1 MRATEPGPSHPMRLS
16 GLRALR
22 SLKSPALLGT
32 MRGSAMTLTFTALLC
47 IGLCWGPWDQGQPEV
62 LPKPS
67 IWADPGTMVTQGSPV
82 TIWCQGS
89 LPVDVYHLY
98 KEKSSV
104 SWKAKAPQGSR
115 NKAWFHFE
123 SSSSSE
129 AGQYQCAYQSRNLWS
144 DWSDPLP
151 LVVTGVYMAPSLS
164 AQPSPVVAAGDSVS
178 LTCSSQ
184 YAAGTLHLLKEG
196 GADLLRYKTSSN
208 YGNQGR
214 EQAVFFV
221 GPVTTSHGGTYRCYD
236 APSAQPY
243 VWSRPSDPL
252 HLQVTGLS
260 RAPSLFAQPSSLVL
274 PGDNLT
280 LQCRSEAGFGSFALT
295 KDEGLSPPLRLEGQQ
310 SPNFPLGRVS
320 HAHGGRYRCYR
331 GHNSY
336 TWSAPSTPLDILI
349 AGMHRKPSLSA
360 RPGASV
366 PRGENVT
373 LQCRSEVQSDTFHL
387 SKEGSLA
394 PPLHLR
400 LQDPAPPVQAN
411 FTLRAVS
418 SAHSG
423 SYRCYSSR
431 STAPHLLS
439 LPSDPLE
446 LLVSGSPRNQLLP
459 ALESGP
465 GLTRRLSVLIGVPV
479 AFVLLLLALLLLFLC
494 HRGQDRRRKSAAAA
508 SVLEDR
514 RQQTSSSPAADTQEE
529 SLYRAV
535 TEDARPGHGRA
546 RDSQAA
552 TSEAPQ
558 DVTYAQ
564 LDHSSIRQGATAPS
578 NRQSGEHPA
587 EPSVYAALALH

>member
-1 MRATEPGPSHPMRLS
+1 
-16 GLRALR
+16 
-22 SLKSPALLGT
+22 

-47 IGLCWGPWDQGQPEV
+47 LEV

-67 IWADPGTMVTQGSPV
+67 IWVDPGTMVAQGSPV

-89 LPVDVYHLY
+89 LLAEVYRLH
-98 KEKSSV
+98 KERSSV
-104 SWKAKAPQGSR
+104 HWEAKAPQGSR
-115 NKAWFHFE
+115 NKAWFHFA
-123 SSSSSE
+123 SSSSSD
-129 AGQYQCAYQSRNLWS
+129 AGQYWCAYHSRNGWS
-144 DWSDPLP
+144 QRSDPLP
-151 LVVTGVYMAPSLS
+151 LVVTGVYRAPSLS
-164 AQPSPVVAAGDSVS
+164 AQPSPVVAAGGSVS

-184 YAAGTLHLLKEG
+184 YAVGTLHLLKEG
-196 GADLLRYKTSSN
+196 GADPLRHKTSRN

-214 EQAVFFV
+214 EQAVFPV

-236 APSAQPY
+236 APSIQPY
-243 VWSRPSDPL
+243 LWSRPSDPL

-260 RAPSLFAQPSSLVL
+260 RAPSLSAQPSSLVL
-274 PGDNLT
+274 AGDNLT

-295 KDEGLSPPLRLEGQQ
+295 KDEGLSPPLRLEGQR
-310 SPNFPLGRVS
+310 SPDFPLGRVS
-320 HAHGGRYRCYR
+320 RAHGGRYRCYS

-336 TWSAPSTPLDILI
+336 AWSAPSGPLDILI

-366 PRGENVT
+366 PQGENVT
-373 LQCRSEVQSDTFHL
+373 LQCRSEVRSDTFHL

-394 PPLHLR
+394 APQHLR

-411 FTLRAVS
+411 FTLRAVT

-423 SYRCYSSR
+423 TYRCYSSH

-439 LPSDPLE
+439 IPSDPLE
-446 LLVSGSPRNQLLP
+446 LQVSGSSRNELLP
-459 ALESGP
+459 ALESGS
-465 GLTRRLSVLIGVPV
+465 GLTWYLSVLIGVSV
-479 AFVLLLLALLLLFLC
+479 TFFLLLLVFLFLR
-494 HRGQDRRRKSAAAA
+494 HRGQDRHRKSAAAA

-514 RQQTSSSPAADTQEE
+514 GQKTNSSPAADAPE
-529 SLYRAV
+529 SLYCAV
-535 TEDARPGHGRA
+535 TEDAQPEHGRA

-558 DVTYAQ
+558 DVTYAE
-564 LDHSSIRQGATAPS
+564 LDHSTSRQGVTAPS
-578 NRQSGEHPA
+578 NWQSGESPA

>member
-1 MRATEPGPSHPMRLS
+1 
-16 GLRALR
+16 
-22 SLKSPALLGT
+22 
-32 MRGSAMTLTFTALLC
+32 MTLTFTALLC
-47 IGLCWGPWDQGQPEV
+47 IGESDSFPEV

-67 IWADPGTMVTQGSPV
+67 IWADPGTMVTQGSLV

-89 LPVDVYHLY
+89 LLADVYHLY

-123 SSSSSE
+123 FSSSSE

-144 DWSDPLP
+144 EQSDPLP
-151 LVVTGVYMAPSLS
+151 LVVTVYMAPSLS
-164 AQPSPVVAAGDSVS
+164 AQPSPVVAAGGSVS

-196 GADLLRYKTSSN
+196 GADPLRHKTSSN

-221 GPVTTSHGGTYRCYD
+221 GRVTTSHGGTYRCYD

-243 VWSRPSDPL
+243 VWSHPSDPL
-252 HLQVTGLS
+252 HLQVTGE
-260 RAPSLFAQPSSLVL
+260 AP
-274 PGDNLT
+274 
-280 LQCRSEAGFGSFALT
+280 R
-295 KDEGLSPPLRLEGQQ
+295 R
-310 SPNFPLGRVS
+310 
-320 HAHGGRYRCYR
+320 
-331 GHNSY
+331 
-336 TWSAPSTPLDILI
+336 
-349 AGMHRKPSLSA
+349 PSLSA

-446 LLVSGSPRNQLLP
+446 LLVSG
-459 ALESGP
+459 
-465 GLTRRLSVLIGVPV
+465 
-479 AFVLLLLALLLLFLC
+479 
-494 HRGQDRRRKSAAAA
+494 
-508 SVLEDR
+508 
-514 RQQTSSSPAADTQEE
+514 
-529 SLYRAV
+529 
-535 TEDARPGHGRA
+535 
-546 RDSQAA
+546 
-552 TSEAPQ
+552 EAPPWSC
-558 DVTYAQ
+558 VLRVRTGPCP
-564 LDHSSIRQGATAPS
+564 QGISGLRWEPQEGQSPPRCPS
-578 NRQSGEHPA
+578 QTHTPTHAGPVGGTGKGEAGLCRVGDRSGWAGRELGLMHLSLNWCSA
-587 EPSVYAALALH
+587 CK

>member
-1 MRATEPGPSHPMRLS
+1 
-16 GLRALR
+16 
-22 SLKSPALLGT
+22 

-47 IGLCWGPWDQGQPEV
+47 LGLCWGPWDQGQPEV

-67 IWADPGTMVTQGSPV
+67 IWVDPGTMVAQGSPV

-89 LPVDVYHLY
+89 LLAEVYRLH
-98 KEKSSV
+98 KERSSV
-104 SWKAKAPQGSR
+104 HWEAKAPQGSR
-115 NKAWFHFE
+115 NKAWFHFA
-123 SSSSSE
+123 SSSSSD
-129 AGQYQCAYQSRNLWS
+129 AGQYWCAYHSRNGWS
-144 DWSDPLP
+144 QRSDPLP
-151 LVVTGVYMAPSLS
+151 LVVTGVYRAPSLS
-164 AQPSPVVAAGDSVS
+164 AQPSPVVAAGGSVS

-184 YAAGTLHLLKEG
+184 YAVGTLHLLKEG
-196 GADLLRYKTSSN
+196 GADPLRHKTSRN

-214 EQAVFFV
+214 EQAVFPV

-236 APSAQPY
+236 APSIQPY
-243 VWSRPSDPL
+243 LWSRPSDPL

-260 RAPSLFAQPSSLVL
+260 RAPSLSAQPSSLVL
-274 PGDNLT
+274 AGDNLT

-295 KDEGLSPPLRLEGQQ
+295 KDEGLSPPLRLEGQR
-310 SPNFPLGRVS
+310 SPDFPLGRVS
-320 HAHGGRYRCYR
+320 RAHGGRYRCYS

-336 TWSAPSTPLDILI
+336 AWSAPSGPLDILI

-366 PRGENVT
+366 PQGENVT
-373 LQCRSEVQSDTFHL
+373 LQCRSEVRSDTFHL

-394 PPLHLR
+394 APQHLR

-411 FTLRAVS
+411 FTLRAVT

-423 SYRCYSSR
+423 TYRCYSSH

-439 LPSDPLE
+439 IPSDPLE
-446 LLVSGSPRNQLLP
+446 LQVSGSSRNELLP
-459 ALESGP
+459 ALESGS
-465 GLTRRLSVLIGVPV
+465 GLTWYLSVLIGVSV
-479 AFVLLLLALLLLFLC
+479 TFFLLLLVFLFLR
-494 HRGQDRRRKSAAAA
+494 HRGQDRHRKSAAAA

-514 RQQTSSSPAADTQEE
+514 GQKTNSSPAADAPE
-529 SLYRAV
+529 SLYCAV
-535 TEDARPGHGRA
+535 TEDAQPEHGRA

-558 DVTYAQ
+558 DVTYAE
-564 LDHSSIRQGATAPS
+564 LDHSTSRQGVTAPS
-578 NRQSGEHPA
+578 NWQSGESPA

>member
-1 MRATEPGPSHPMRLS
+1 
-16 GLRALR
+16 
-22 SLKSPALLGT
+22 
-32 MRGSAMTLTFTALLC
+32 MTLTFTALLC
-47 IGLCWGPWDQGQPEV
+47 IGELRGREGVGTV

-67 IWADPGTMVTQGSPV
+67 IWADPGTMVTQGSLV

-89 LPVDVYHLY
+89 LLADVYHLY

-123 SSSSSE
+123 FSSSSE

-144 DWSDPLP
+144 EQSDPLP
-151 LVVTGVYMAPSLS
+151 LV
-164 AQPSPVVAAGDSVS
+164 
-178 LTCSSQ
+178 
-184 YAAGTLHLLKEG
+184 
-196 GADLLRYKTSSN
+196 
-208 YGNQGR
+208 
-214 EQAVFFV
+214 
-221 GPVTTSHGGTYRCYD
+221 
-236 APSAQPY
+236 
-243 VWSRPSDPL
+243 
-252 HLQVTGLS
+252 VTGLS

-310 SPNFPLGRVS
+310 SPDFPLGRVS

-349 AGMHRKPSLSA
+349 AGEAPLRPSLSA

-446 LLVSGSPRNQLLP
+446 LLVSGEAPPWSCVLRVRTGPCAPRAAP
-459 ALESGP
+459 RHPGVCAAP
-465 GLTRRLSVLIGVPV
+465 GLTRHLSVLIGVPV
-479 AFVLLLLALLLLFLC
+479 AFVLLLLALLLLFLR
-494 HRGQDRRRKSAAAA
+494 HRGQDRCRKSA
-508 SVLEDR
+508 
-514 RQQTSSSPAADTQEE
+514 
-529 SLYRAV
+529 SLPP
-535 TEDARPGHGRA
+535 RPPGFAHLTPLP
-546 RDSQAA
+546 SLHPPKAA

-564 LDHSSIRQGATAPS
+564 LDHSSIRQGVTAPS

>member
-1 MRATEPGPSHPMRLS
+1 
-16 GLRALR
+16 
-22 SLKSPALLGT
+22 
-32 MRGSAMTLTFTALLC
+32 MTLTFTALLC
-47 IGLCWGPWDQGQPEV
+47 IGELRGREGVGTV

-89 LPVDVYHLY
+89 LLADVYHLY

-123 SSSSSE
+123 FSSSSE

-144 DWSDPLP
+144 ERSDPLP
-151 LVVTGVYMAPSLS
+151 LVVTG
-164 AQPSPVVAAGDSVS
+164 
-178 LTCSSQ
+178 
-184 YAAGTLHLLKEG
+184 
-196 GADLLRYKTSSN
+196 
-208 YGNQGR
+208 
-214 EQAVFFV
+214 
-221 GPVTTSHGGTYRCYD
+221 
-236 APSAQPY
+236 
-243 VWSRPSDPL
+243 
-252 HLQVTGLS
+252 LS
-260 RAPSLFAQPSSLVL
+260 RAPSLSAQPSSLVL

-310 SPNFPLGRVS
+310 SPDFPLGRVS
-320 HAHGGRYRCYR
+320 RAHGGRYRCYS

-336 TWSAPSTPLDILI
+336 MWSAPSTPLDILI
-349 AGMHRKPSLSA
+349 AGEAPLRPSLSA

-446 LLVSGSPRNQLLP
+446 LLVSGEAPPWSCVLRVRT
-459 ALESGP
+459 GP
-465 GLTRRLSVLIGVPV
+465 YYKVPNLIRMGLAAS
-479 AFVLLLLALLLLFLC
+479 VLLLLGILLC
-494 HRGQDRRRKSAAAA
+494 QARHDRG
-508 SVLEDR
+508 
-514 RQQTSSSPAADTQEE
+514 
-529 SLYRAV
+529 
-535 TEDARPGHGRA
+535 GA
-546 RDSQAA
+546 RDASQ
-552 TSEAPQ
+552 S
-558 DVTYAQ
+558 
-564 LDHSSIRQGATAPS
+564 
-578 NRQSGEHPA
+578 
-587 EPSVYAALALH
+587 

>member
-1 MRATEPGPSHPMRLS
+1 
-16 GLRALR
+16 
-22 SLKSPALLGT
+22 
-32 MRGSAMTLTFTALLC
+32 MTLTFTALLC

-67 IWADPGTMVTQGSPV
+67 IWADPGTMVTQGSHV

-89 LPVDVYHLY
+89 LLADVYHLY
-98 KEKSSV
+98 KERGSV
-104 SWKAKAPQGSR
+104 SWEAKAPQGSR

-123 SSSSSE
+123 SLSSSE
-129 AGQYQCAYQSRNLWS
+129 AGQYQCAYQRRHRWS
-144 DWSDPLP
+144 ERSDLLP
-151 LVVTGVYMAPSLS
+151 LVVTGLYRAPSLS
-164 AQPSPVVAAGDSVS
+164 AQPSPVVAAGGSVS

-196 GADLLRYKTSSN
+196 GADPLRHKTSSN

-214 EQAVFFV
+214 EQAVFLV

-236 APSAQPY
+236 ASSAQPY

-260 RAPSLFAQPSSLVL
+260 RAPSLSTQPSSLVL

-295 KDEGLSPPLRLEGQQ
+295 KDEGLSPPLHLEGQQ
-310 SPNFPLGRVS
+310 SPDFPLGRVS

-394 PPLHLR
+394 LPLHLR

-423 SYRCYSSR
+423 SYRCYSSC
-431 STAPHLLS
+431 STTPHLLS

-446 LLVSGSPRNQLLP
+446 LLVSGAADSISPPQNKSDPKNNYKVPNLIRM
-459 ALESGP
+459 
-465 GLTRRLSVLIGVPV
+465 GLAAS
-479 AFVLLLLALLLLFLC
+479 VLLLLGILLC
-494 HRGQDRRRKSAAAA
+494 QARHDRG
-508 SVLEDR
+508 
-514 RQQTSSSPAADTQEE
+514 
-529 SLYRAV
+529 
-535 TEDARPGHGRA
+535 GA
-546 RDSQAA
+546 RDASR
-552 TSEAPQ
+552 S
-558 DVTYAQ
+558 
-564 LDHSSIRQGATAPS
+564 
-578 NRQSGEHPA
+578 
-587 EPSVYAALALH
+587 

>member
-1 MRATEPGPSHPMRLS
+1 
-16 GLRALR
+16 
-22 SLKSPALLGT
+22 
-32 MRGSAMTLTFTALLC
+32 MRGSTMTLTFTALLC
-47 IGLCWGPWDQGQPEV
+47 LEV

-67 IWADPGTMVTQGSPV
+67 IRVDPGTMVAQGSPV

-89 LPVDVYHLY
+89 LLAEVYRLY
-98 KEKSSV
+98 KERSSV
-104 SWKAKAPQGSR
+104 HWEAKAPQGSR
-115 NKAWFHFE
+115 NKAWFHFA
-123 SSSSSE
+123 SSSSSD
-129 AGQYQCAYQSRNLWS
+129 AGQYQCAYHSRNGWS
-144 DWSDPLP
+144 QRSDSLP
-151 LVVTGVYMAPSLS
+151 LVVTGVYRAPSLS
-164 AQPSPVVAAGDSVS
+164 AQPSPVVAAGGSVS

-184 YAAGTLHLLKEG
+184 YAVGTLHLLKEG
-196 GADLLRYKTSSN
+196 GADPLRHKTSRS

-214 EQAVFFV
+214 EQAVFPV
-221 GPVTTSHGGTYRCYD
+221 GPVTTSHGGIYRCYD
-236 APSAQPY
+236 APSIQPY
-243 VWSRPSDPL
+243 LWSHPSDPL

-260 RAPSLFAQPSSLVL
+260 RAPSLSAQPSSLVL
-274 PGDNLT
+274 AGDNLT

-295 KDEGLSPPLRLEGQQ
+295 KDEGLSPPLRLEGQR
-310 SPNFPLGRVS
+310 SPDFPLGRVS
-320 HAHGGRYRCYR
+320 RAHGGQYRCYS

-336 TWSAPSTPLDILI
+336 VWSAPSAPLDILI

-366 PRGENVT
+366 PQGENVT

-394 PPLHLR
+394 APQHLR

-411 FTLRAVS
+411 FTLRAVT

-423 SYRCYSSR
+423 TYRCYSSH

-446 LLVSGSPRNQLLP
+446 LQVSGSSRNELLP
-459 ALESGP
+459 ALESGS
-465 GLTRRLSVLIGVPV
+465 GLTWYLSVLIGVSV
-479 AFVLLLLALLLLFLC
+479 TFFLLLLVFLFLR
-494 HRGQDRRRKSAAAA
+494 HRGQDRHRKSAAAA

-514 RQQTSSSPAADTQEE
+514 GQKTNSSPAADAPE
-529 SLYRAV
+529 SLYCAV
-535 TEDARPGHGRA
+535 TEDAQPEHGRA

-558 DVTYAQ
+558 DVTYAE
-564 LDHSSIRQGATAPS
+564 LDHSTSRQGVTAPS
-578 NRQSGEHPA
+578 NWQPGEPPA